1 LSFSQL
7 WLFVEAYRRR
17 EGFSKEDTEELRECF
32 SNLCDGSDI
41 DDGQLDAFNVGHIF
55 VQLGL
60 GVSCTQVQRFVANV
74 DIDGSGT
81 IDFPEFLKI
90 ARQLCQHTSKKAAE
104 SYISHMNG
112 LGSGEAVQ
120 SMLEDIVPVAYHAD
134 TIAVLREDQK
144 EIAHLD
150 NYDFV
155 RCVHHLRKLT
165 RKNVQ
170 NNYGFG
176 EQETA
181 KLREHFAA
189 HDRQKTGILDDSA
202 VQHLLETLFMELATS
217 ASKRPQLLEI
227 MRETTSHTGGK
238 VNFAAFM
245 KLMRKV
251 KDLSELD
258 RLRRERDAIEL
269 VSFSGHE
276 VNELRELFLG
286 SKDREFLTLLEVQEI
301 LSVLIP
307 MGAKNIEA
315 LTKVFE
321 EVQCDAHH
329 DSHEQADFSEF
340 LLLLDHMMKSDVADI
355 NERAKNV
362 ACAAAHHDHHG
373 CEPPSPDNGG
383 PQLFLRRASTFNHRL
398 PACFPE
404 F

>member
-1 LSFSQL
+1 
-7 WLFVEAYRRR
+7 
-17 EGFSKEDTEELRECF
+17 
-32 SNLCDGSDI
+32 
-41 DDGQLDAFNVGHIF
+41 
-55 VQLGL
+55 
-60 GVSCTQVQRFVANV
+60 
-74 DIDGSGT
+74 
-81 IDFPEFLKI
+81 
-90 ARQLCQHTSKKAAE
+90 
-104 SYISHMNG
+104 
-112 LGSGEAVQ
+112 
-120 SMLEDIVPVAYHAD
+120 
-134 TIAVLREDQK
+134 
-144 EIAHLD
+144 
-150 NYDFV
+150 
-155 RCVHHLRKLT
+155 
-165 RKNVQ
+165 
-170 NNYGFG
+170 
-176 EQETA
+176 
-181 KLREHFAA
+181 
-189 HDRQKTGILDDSA
+189 
-202 VQHLLETLFMELATS
+202 MELATS

-238 VNFAAFM
+238 INFAAFM

-315 LTKVFE
+315 LSKVFE

-362 ACAAAHHDHHG
+362 ACAAGHHDQHG

-383 PQLFLRRASTFNHRL
+383 PQIRAPSDAIQGALFLRRASTFNHRL
-398 PACFPE
+398 P
-404 F
+404 